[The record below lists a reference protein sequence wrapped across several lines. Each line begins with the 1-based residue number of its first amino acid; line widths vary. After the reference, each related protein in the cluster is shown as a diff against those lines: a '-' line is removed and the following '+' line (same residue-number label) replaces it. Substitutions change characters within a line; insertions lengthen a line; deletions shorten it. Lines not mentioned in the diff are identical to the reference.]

1 MGNKSI
7 KTALL
12 SLWGVL
18 LSVLLCAGLYSYIL
32 PEEIHIGDGV
42 GLPSYPCLSFT
53 TEEKSVAGDP
63 TVSRMDAR
71 LFGLV
76 SLKKVEVKDYSGLRL
91 IPSGSIFGVKMQA
104 EGVYVVGVCE
114 VQSREKC
121 ASPATMA
128 GLSPKDL
135 ILAIN
140 DSPIKTVGEL
150 SRMIEGSAGA
160 PITVRYRRGGTE
172 KTTELV
178 PLLDVSDGKYKAG
191 LWARDNATGIGT
203 ITYIN
208 PDTGEFGALGHGVC
222 DAESGTLLSE
232 SRGIITEAVVT
243 DIVAGT
249 KSKPGELKG
258 YLRASKIGTM
268 TKNTDCGIFGALA
281 TVPTQEA
288 LPVGLS
294 HELKEGKATLRT
306 MLSDG
311 TPHDYEIEIVEI
323 HGKSPNKSFTVR
335 ITDPALLQ
343 KTGGIVQG
351 MSGSPIIQNGK
362 LVGAVTHVMLSD
374 PKMGYGIFIENM
386 LAASE
391 DQATPKAA

>member
-1 MGNKSI
+1 MGNKTI

-12 SLWGVL
+12 SLWGAL

-32 PEEIHIGDGV
+32 PEEIHIGDGNT
-42 GLPSYPCLSFT
+42 LPSYPCLSFSC
-53 TEEKSVAGDP
+53 EEESLAGEIA
-63 TVSRMDAR
+63 VSKMDAR

-91 IPSGSIFGVKMQA
+91 IPSGKTFGVRLRA

-135 ILAIN
+135 ILSIN
-140 DSPIKTVGEL
+140 DSPIKTVTEL
-150 SRMIEGSAGA
+150 SRMIESSAGA
-160 PITVRYRRGGTE
+160 PLTVRYRHGGEE

-178 PLLDVSDGKYKAG
+178 PLLDVLDGKYKAG

-203 ITYIN
+203 ISYIH
-208 PDTGEFGALGHGVC
+208 PETGEFGALGHGVC
-222 DAESGTLLSE
+222 DGESGTLLSD
-232 SRGIITEAVVT
+232 SRGVITEAVVT
-243 DIVAGT
+243 DIIKGARG
-249 KSKPGELKG
+249 KPGELKG
-258 YLRASKIGTM
+258 YLRAGKVGTM
-268 TKNTDCGIFGALA
+268 HKNTDCGIFGALSSISA
-281 TVPTQEA
+281 DAA

-294 HELKEGKATLRT
+294 GELKAGRATLRT
-306 MLSDG
+306 MLKDSA
-311 TPHDYEIEIVEI
+311 PQDYEIEIVEI

-335 ITDPALLQ
+335 ITDPALLE

-362 LVGAVTHVMLSD
+362 LVGALTHVMLDD

-386 LAASE
+386 LNQMNA
-391 DQATPKAA
+391 PKK